1 VIGLSI
7 VIPCHNEQEVLC
19 ELHRRLQAVT
29 RDLAESFEIVLV
41 DDGSTDA
48 SWTLM
53 QELAQNDSHY
63 VVIKLTRNFGHQKAL
78 TAGLDFARGQ
88 RILILDAD
96 LQDPPELLPEMLR
109 LMDAGYHVVYGQR
122 VDREGE
128 GHFKRWTAS
137 LFYRLINRL
146 AERPIPVDTGD
157 FRLLS
162 RKALDALKSMP
173 EYHRFVRGMVSWVGL
188 SQVALPYT
196 RQPRQAGQSKY
207 PLPRMIG
214 FALDAIT
221 GFSIKPLTLASWLGV
236 ASACLGVL
244 LMAFSLYSWLFLDA
258 VVGWTSII
266 AALALFSSVQL
277 LVLGVLGEYLGRLYE
292 QSKNRPLYLVD
303 EVYRS
308 HEA

>member
-1 VIGLSI
+1 MIGLSI
-7 VIPCHNEQEVLC
+7 VIPCHNEEEVFA
-19 ELHRRLQAVT
+19 ELRRRLESVT
-29 RDLAESFEIVLV
+29 LDLAESFEIILV
-41 DDGSTDA
+41 DDGSTDHT
-48 SWTLM
+48 WNLM
-53 QELAQNDSHY
+53 QELGKQDSHY
-63 VVIKLTRNFGHQKAL
+63 VCIKLTRNFGHQRAL

-96 LQDPPELLPEMLR
+96 LQDPPELLPEMLT
-109 LMDAGYHVVYGQR
+109 LMDQGYHVVYGQR
-122 VDREGE
+122 IDRQGE

-188 SQVALPYT
+188 AQVAIPYT
-196 RQPRQAGQSKY
+196 RQPRVAGQSKY

-221 GFSIKPLTLASWLGV
+221 GFSIKPLTIASWLGA
-236 ASACLGVL
+236 ASASFGVL
-244 LMAFSLYSWLFLDA
+244 LIAYSLYSWLFLNA
-258 VVGWTSII
+258 VHGWTSII
-266 AALALFSSVQL
+266 AALAVFNSIQL

-303 EVYRS
+303 EVFRS